1 MATLAGNTIAST
13 YPLLLKIDSSGI
25 DGTLRANHKRIVEDE
40 VSGIQFRAG
49 TIRFRTH
56 GSAATS
62 VALDAGGGTERMRI
76 AADGDVGIGTTDP
89 LEMLDI
95 SKTND
100 GGLGPVLQLT
110 NDPGS
115 STAVGTSCKI
125 KFAPHHS
132 GTEVASVEAIATTT
146 GAGTDLKF
154 TTHSGSALTEKMR
167 IDRDGKV
174 GIGEDSPEHKLHIKL
189 TGDADFNQAT
199 DLNGESILYL
209 EGADNDGEATMIRW
223 ANNGSMNNYFGCVQ
237 VGSTSQADFVWTA
250 YNGSNYAEKL
260 RVKSSGHII
269 AKQLNQTGSTSN
281 RYPLYWVHTGTD
293 GSIEPYTG
301 SVRAMKKDIA
311 DMGSVDWIHSL
322 KPRSFKFRDF
332 EDVDGVR
339 TYKDTTKDNPTTEY
353 GLIAEEVNEV
363 EGSDYILDKNSDGE
377 VKGVLYHNL
386 VPVLLKALQEADDK
400 IDALT
405 ARIEALENA

>member
-25 DGTLRANHKRIVEDE
+25 DGTLRAIQDGDGTDSAVQISTNGMTLTAGAAKLTVGAAPYDGANDGASSGWGSAMDVLQLGHTGVVYIEPSNAADRNMYIGNNFYHDGTNHKRIVEDE

-269 AKQLNQTGSTSN
+269 AKQLN
-281 RYPLYWVHTGTD
+281 
-293 GSIEPYTG
+293 
-301 SVRAMKKDIA
+301 
-311 DMGSVDWIHSL
+311 
-322 KPRSFKFRDF
+322 
-332 EDVDGVR
+332 
-339 TYKDTTKDNPTTEY
+339 
-353 GLIAEEVNEV
+353 
-363 EGSDYILDKNSDGE
+363 
-377 VKGVLYHNL
+377 
-386 VPVLLKALQEADDK
+386 
-400 IDALT
+400 
-405 ARIEALENA
+405 